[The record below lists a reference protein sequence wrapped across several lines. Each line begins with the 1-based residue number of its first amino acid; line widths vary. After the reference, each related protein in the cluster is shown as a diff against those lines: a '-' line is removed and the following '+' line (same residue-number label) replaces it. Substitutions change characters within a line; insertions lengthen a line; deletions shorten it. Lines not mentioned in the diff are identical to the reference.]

1 MLELTW
7 CLPGEAAGHVSL
19 VCSVLVAERA
29 VPLCPTRA
37 PVSQAEVTVHSLR
50 LQWVPGSDSPPP
62 SSTSL
67 CMCESCP
74 GESSRP
80 TPHPST
86 TRPKPVLLKGTQR
99 QARPPQGTEEGIC
112 VDQRHTRTAE
122 LSSPS
127 AHSLYQGPGLPPPG
141 AALAS
146 ALGLSSGHALCMS
159 CAYPRSQRWMRH
171 R

>member
-7 CLPGEAAGHVSL
+7 CLPGEAASHVSL
-19 VCSVLVAERA
+19 VSSVLVAERP
-29 VPLCPTRA
+29 VSLPPRA
-37 PVSQAEVTVHSLR
+37 PGVTGRSDCTQSLAP
-50 LQWVPGSDSPPP
+50 VGPGQRQGPP
-62 SSTSL
+62 STTSL
-67 CMCESCP
+67 CRCESCP

-86 TRPKPVLLKGTQR
+86 TRPKPVLLKGTQH
-99 QARPPQGTEEGIC
+99 QACPPQGTEQGIC
-112 VDQRHTRTAE
+112 VGQRCTQAAE

-127 AHSLYQGPGLPPPG
+127 AQSLYQGPGLPPPG

-146 ALGLSSGHALCMS
+146 ALGLSSGHALSMS

>member
-1 MLELTW
+1 MVPSW
-7 CLPGEAAGHVSL
+7 RSSRSRVPGLFFFG
-19 VCSVLVAERA
+19 CRA
-29 VPLCPTRA
+29 SSAPPHPRA
-37 PVSQAEVTVHSLR
+37 PGVTGRSDCAQPPAPVG
-50 LQWVPGSDSPPP
+50 PGQRRGSPP
-62 SSTSL
+62 STTSL
-67 CMCESCP
+67 YRCESCP

-80 TPHPST
+80 TPHPSA
-86 TRPKPVLLKGTQR
+86 TRPKPVLLKGIQS
-99 QARPPQGTEEGIC
+99 QARPPQGTEQGIC
-112 VDQRHTRTAE
+112 VGQRRTRTAE

-159 CAYPRSQRWMRH
+159 CAYPRSQRLMRH